1 MTFINF
7 SSSCHCLFLFVIF
20 ISISNN
26 IFKIKPLN
34 KCYCFE
40 SIRLRILLLFSTS
53 LLRTAIKIEL
63 WPSDSQ
69 KAVTEDFLQ
78 IRRFKWHLSSRIM
91 PHSSSATWSSLIML
105 SWKDVKK
112 SIVKDCHSLNYI
124 IPYHKDLIPRDR

>member
-1 MTFINF
+1 MIFAKF
-7 SSSCHCLFLFVIF
+7 GSFYHCLFFFVIS

-26 IFKIKPLN
+26 IFMMKPLN

-91 PHSSSATWSSLIML
+91 PHSSSATWSFHQGLFIIWYFFTSFML
-105 SWKDVKK
+105 SWNDVFFWKPWK
-112 SIVKDCHSLNYI
+112 IVL
-124 IPYHKDLIPRDR
+124 

>member
-91 PHSSSATWSSLIML
+91 PHSSSATWSFHQGLFIIWYFFTSFHVIM
-105 SWKDVKK
+105 KRCKK
-112 SIVKDCHSLNYI
+112 VSSYFFENPEK
-124 IPYHKDLIPRDR
+124 